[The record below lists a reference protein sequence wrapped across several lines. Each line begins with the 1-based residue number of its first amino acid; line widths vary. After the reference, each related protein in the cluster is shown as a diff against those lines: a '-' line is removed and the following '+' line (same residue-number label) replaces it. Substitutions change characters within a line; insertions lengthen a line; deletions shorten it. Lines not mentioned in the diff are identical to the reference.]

1 MKFDITT
8 FLFQIVNFIVLLF
21 ILKRVL
27 YKPVREIIERRR
39 AAVDKTVQDAEKTKQ
54 EALELR
60 EKYGKEMAGLKDL
73 REQTLERLQEEA
85 MGEKKRLLDKAE
97 EEAGRVME
105 REKAIFDAEK
115 KRLEAELKDKAI
127 DTACLMT
134 ENLLR
139 DLSDEDIHSAVL
151 RRLLKGLGDIA
162 KDLSGM
168 AGKDEEVRIEI
179 ASAYPLSAQELEKLG
194 MTLEALLS
202 RKVAI
207 ETAVD
212 ERLIAGAR
220 IRVYDKVYNFSL
232 SGQVDLFRKRLKE
245 TV

>member
-1 MKFDITT
+1 MKFDLTT

-97 EEAGRVME
+97 EEAGRVTE

-194 MTLEALLS
+194 VTLEALLS

-220 IRVYDKVYNFSL
+220 IRVYDRVYNFSL